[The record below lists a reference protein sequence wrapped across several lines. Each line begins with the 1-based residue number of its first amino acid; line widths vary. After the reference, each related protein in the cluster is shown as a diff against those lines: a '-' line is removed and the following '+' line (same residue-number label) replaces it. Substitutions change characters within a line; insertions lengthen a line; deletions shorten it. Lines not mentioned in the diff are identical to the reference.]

1 MTDLISLLSK
11 RLSESSLAIQFK
23 SINSLALGLFYSPTL
38 TYPNM
43 ATGETIALILW
54 TFAGKVASLLFNIL
68 SRFVIAFLPRSKCLS
83 ISWLQSPSTVILELR
98 KVKFVT
104 ASSFSPSICHE
115 VMGLDATILVVLNVE
130 FQASFSTL
138 PFHPNQEAPYFLFT
152 FFH

>member
-1 MTDLISLLSK
+1 MISLLSK

-115 VMGLDATILVVLNVE
+115 VMGLDATILVFLNVE
-130 FQASFSTL
+130 FQASFFTL